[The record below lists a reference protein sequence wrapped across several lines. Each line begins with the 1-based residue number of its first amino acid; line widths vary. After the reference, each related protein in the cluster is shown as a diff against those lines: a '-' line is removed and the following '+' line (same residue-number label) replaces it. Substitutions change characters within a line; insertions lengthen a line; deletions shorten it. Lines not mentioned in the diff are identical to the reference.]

1 MNNNDNST
9 TFEGL
14 PSEVV
19 NSAMTPSQLKVMEV
33 LFLYNGLDKTKSD
46 GYFFISNDTLMK
58 EAGIGSKATL
68 IKIIRF
74 FESNGFIERKTGDF
88 TNRKA
93 SEYILYEDRIK
104 QWCSNNPKPIS
115 RNDKTLQ
122 SSDEIREAIKRAV
135 TSAIKPLLDKQ
146 REQEGVIKSLQGEI
160 ASLRADMRTLIEAR
174 CTTDTEIDTQYKKIN
189 KSTEST
195 EIRQNAA
202 NTIISKHGTN
212 TNPFD
217 IRLIDLK
224 RAVDEFKRT
233 PSWENKKVISG
244 IIERIKALHQQG
256 GCTLKQLR
264 YAYAIQKDINGIPLP
279 RSNSATQAVII
290 PNASTSVP
298 TSYFSTSSQQVDN
311 TISNRKPTDVDIRNI
326 EALITQ
332 SNYFK
337 QPTYNALITQLQRF
351 DDTTKEYYINRYIH
365 SIYPEINEEV
375 IAFKKDAYKR
385 LNLQYP
391 DYTSPDSILRDT
403 FSPSRAGFQIEG
415 LFGL

>member
-174 CTTDTEIDTQYKKIN
+174 CTTDTETDVDRK
-189 KSTEST
+189 
-195 EIRQNAA
+195 
-202 NTIISKHGTN
+202 TITN
-212 TNPFD
+212 TDSTVIQSQADCVTLINPVKTTNRYDDKLSQLKQAVKKFKETPT
-217 IRLIDLK
+217 RAMK
-224 RAVDEFKRT
+224 RAV
-233 PSWENKKVISG
+233 S
-244 IIERIKALHQQG
+244 RIVEDIKSLHQQG
-256 GCTLKQLR
+256 GCTVKQLNL
-264 YAYAIQKDINGIPLP
+264 AYFIQGQINNIPFEEGASSKGSDGDSTLKDTVQYENTNSSVSCPSNGVTLP
-279 RSNSATQAVII
+279 FNPFQPSQRDDEELLSLIRSRGRFYNQSLCDELLDKLRNYDVVVARKYIDIYLSHACRDDASA
-290 PNASTSVP
+290 
-298 TSYFSTSSQQVDN
+298 
-311 TISNRKPTDVDIRNI
+311 
-326 EALITQ
+326 
-332 SNYFK
+332 
-337 QPTYNALITQLQRF
+337 
-351 DDTTKEYYINRYIH
+351 
-365 SIYPEINEEV
+365 SIYRDI
-375 IAFKKDAYKR
+375 IYKKLDC
-385 LNLQYP
+385 
-391 DYTSPDSILRDT
+391 
-403 FSPSRAGFQIEG
+403 FQQK
-415 LFGL
+415 L

>member
-46 GYFFISNDTLMK
+46 GYFFISNDSLMK

-174 CTTDTEIDTQYKKIN
+174 CTTDTETDVDRK
-189 KSTEST
+189 
-195 EIRQNAA
+195 
-202 NTIISKHGTN
+202 TITN
-212 TNPFD
+212 TDSTVIQSQADCVTLINPVKTTNRYDDKLSQLKQAVKKFKETPT
-217 IRLIDLK
+217 RAMK
-224 RAVDEFKRT
+224 RAV
-233 PSWENKKVISG
+233 S
-244 IIERIKALHQQG
+244 RIVEDIKSLHQQG
-256 GCTLKQLR
+256 GCTVKQLNL
-264 YAYAIQKDINGIPLP
+264 AYFIQGQINNIPFEEGASSKGSDGDSTLKDTVQYENTNSSVSCPSNGVTLP
-279 RSNSATQAVII
+279 FNPFQPSQRDDEELLSLIRSRGRFYNQSLCDELLDKLRNYDVVVARKYIDIYLSHACRDDASA
-290 PNASTSVP
+290 
-298 TSYFSTSSQQVDN
+298 
-311 TISNRKPTDVDIRNI
+311 
-326 EALITQ
+326 
-332 SNYFK
+332 
-337 QPTYNALITQLQRF
+337 
-351 DDTTKEYYINRYIH
+351 
-365 SIYPEINEEV
+365 SIYRDI
-375 IAFKKDAYKR
+375 IYKKLDC
-385 LNLQYP
+385 
-391 DYTSPDSILRDT
+391 
-403 FSPSRAGFQIEG
+403 FQQK
-415 LFGL
+415 L

>member
-174 CTTDTEIDTQYKKIN
+174 CTTDTETDVDRK
-189 KSTEST
+189 
-195 EIRQNAA
+195 
-202 NTIISKHGTN
+202 TITN
-212 TNPFD
+212 TDSTVIQSQADCVTLINPVKTTNRYDDKLSQLKQAVKKFKETPT
-217 IRLIDLK
+217 RAMK
-224 RAVDEFKRT
+224 RAV
-233 PSWENKKVISG
+233 S
-244 IIERIKALHQQG
+244 RIVEDIKSLHQQG
-256 GCTLKQLR
+256 GCTVKQLNL
-264 YAYAIQKDINGIPLP
+264 AYFIQGQINNIPFEEGASSKGSDGDSTLKDTVQYENTNSSVSCPSNGVTLP
-279 RSNSATQAVII
+279 FNPFQPSQWKTQARMT
-290 PNASTSVP
+290 PGA
-298 TSYFSTSSQQVDN
+298 
-311 TISNRKPTDVDIRNI
+311 R
-326 EALITQ
+326 LI
-332 SNYFK
+332 
-337 QPTYNALITQLQRF
+337 
-351 DDTTKEYYINRYIH
+351 
-365 SIYPEINEEV
+365 
-375 IAFKKDAYKR
+375 
-385 LNLQYP
+385 
-391 DYTSPDSILRDT
+391 
-403 FSPSRAGFQIEG
+403 
-415 LFGL
+415 